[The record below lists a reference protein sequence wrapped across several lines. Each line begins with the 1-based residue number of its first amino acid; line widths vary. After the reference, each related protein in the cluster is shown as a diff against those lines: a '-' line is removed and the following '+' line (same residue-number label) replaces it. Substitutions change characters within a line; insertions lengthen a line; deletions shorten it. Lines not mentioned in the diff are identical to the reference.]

1 MEETLAG
8 FIALWV
14 VGTIEMNL
22 DELLILHSL
31 IFKTKNRTQRER
43 KRLICS

>member
-31 IFKTKNRTQRER
+31 IFKTKNRT
-43 KRLICS
+43 